1 MGGNDEPATSA
12 PATDEGN
19 TFVPVWDIWVR
30 LFHWSLATAVAFQL
44 LSGLTGWQFFDW
56 HRTGG
61 EVVLAL
67 VLFRLMWGL
76 LGSANARLGA
86 LVRSPVAAFHHLGEL
101 ARRNVPPE
109 RRHNAAGSWAVL
121 ALLLMLGVQAVT
133 GMLIADEDEFV
144 EGAWYGA
151 VDEAMS
157 ERLYR
162 VHHVNAELLEA
173 LVVVHVTMI
182 ALYFF
187 WARRDLL
194 LPMITGRMR
203 WPANVPLPPLA
214 LQRWWVG
221 LPLAALALG
230 AVGLAGGWFG

>member
-1 MGGNDEPATSA
+1 MSGD
-12 PATDEGN
+12 DEGA
-19 TFVPVWDIWVR
+19 TTVPAAGGSTVVPVWDIWVR

-44 LSGLTGWQFFDW
+44 VSGLTGWQFFDW
-56 HRTGG
+56 HRTAG

-67 VLFRLMWGL
+67 VLFRLMWGV

-86 LVRSPVAAFHHLGEL
+86 LVRAPAAAFRHLGEL
-101 ARRNVPPE
+101 ARRDVPPE

-121 ALLLMLGVQAVT
+121 ALLLMLGVQAMT

-151 VDEAMS
+151 VDDAMS

-162 VHHVNAELLEA
+162 VHQFNAELLEA
-173 LVVVHVTMI
+173 LVLVHVAMI
-182 ALYFF
+182 AIYFF
-187 WARRDLL
+187 WARRNLL

-221 LPLAALALG
+221 VPLAALALG